1 MEINDFLNNL
11 GINEVPEIENNTC
24 TVFLKDSDIYER
36 IFEKLEIFSSLTQ
49 DDVQVT
55 DMQNLI
61 TYYGDGLYI
70 TLDAQFEEDLYT
82 LTVDKTDLNY
92 EKEGE

>member
-1 MEINDFLNNL
+1 MTIEEFLTKL
-11 GINEVPEIENNTC
+11 GITEYPEIENNTC
-24 TVFLKDSDIYER
+24 TLFLRDSNIYER
-36 IFEKLEIFSSLTQ
+36 VFEKLETINELNQ

-55 DMQNLI
+55 DEQNLI

-70 TLDAQFEEDLYT
+70 TLDAQFDEDLYT
-82 LTVDKTDLNY
+82 LKVDNT